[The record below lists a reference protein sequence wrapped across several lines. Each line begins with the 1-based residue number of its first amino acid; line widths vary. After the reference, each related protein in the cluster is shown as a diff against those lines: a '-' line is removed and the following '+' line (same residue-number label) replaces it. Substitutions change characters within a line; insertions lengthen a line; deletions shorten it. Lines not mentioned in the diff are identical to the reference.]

1 MLSKIKYFQKSLKIG
16 IKWKLI
22 WLTET
27 NIILIYHRNT
37 LNHCLCDQRLST
49 RHWNSRA
56 NKLCKIALDMSFSA
70 LESSKIGDR
79 CRRGFML
86 VTTLRCWWLVLYISK
101 VTYVMI
107 LSPTNCHHQ
116 KRWNPRKGVN
126 DRNLTKN
133 KIKNR
138 IMINIFFRINEK
150 RARLNI
156 KLIICRSRFII
167 G

>member
-1 MLSKIKYFQKSLKIG
+1 MEHIILLTVITWIAKKHSFLINWKLKTSQNLLLKRNRCAKNKCCLKFFFQKSLKIG

-56 NKLCKIALDMSFSA
+56 NELCKIALDMSFSA

-79 CRRGFML
+79 CWRGFML

-107 LSPTNCHHQ
+107 LSPTNCHH
-116 KRWNPRKGVN
+116 
-126 DRNLTKN
+126 
-133 KIKNR
+133 
-138 IMINIFFRINEK
+138 
-150 RARLNI
+150 
-156 KLIICRSRFII
+156 
-167 G
+167 

>member
-1 MLSKIKYFQKSLKIG
+1 MEINLVDRNEHHFDLSSKYFKPLSMRPTNVYKTWCEFLGFSKI
-16 IKWKLI
+16 
-22 WLTET
+22 
-27 NIILIYHRNT
+27 
-37 LNHCLCDQRLST
+37 D
-49 RHWNSRA
+49 
-56 NKLCKIALDMSFSA
+56 
-70 LESSKIGDR
+70 DR